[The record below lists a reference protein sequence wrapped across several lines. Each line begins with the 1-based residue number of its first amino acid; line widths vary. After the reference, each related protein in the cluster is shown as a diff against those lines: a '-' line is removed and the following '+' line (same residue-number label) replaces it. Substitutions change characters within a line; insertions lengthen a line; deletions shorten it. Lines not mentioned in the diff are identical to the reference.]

1 MKISQLVIYPI
12 KSLGGVSLSSSEITD
27 RGLKF
32 DRRWMLIDETGR
44 FISQRT
50 VAQLALLRVE
60 LEENGLK
67 VFHVQNPDDFIGI
80 PYNEKGS
87 STIQVQIWDDSC
99 LALHVD
105 QKFDE
110 WFSKK
115 LEIECRLVHM
125 PDNSQRLLTPPH
137 RNKEEINSF
146 SDSYPFLM
154 IGESSLVDLNN
165 RMAEAI
171 PMNRFR
177 PNIVFSGGTPYFE
190 DEMGHFIVNNI
201 HFYGMKLSSR
211 CNLPTINQED
221 ATKGKEPVKTLSQ
234 YRKINNK
241 IYFGQNLVHEGNGS
255 ISVGDS
261 IEIKELKE
269 SPFNKITDNS
279 VK

>member
-1 MKISQLVIYPI
+1 MKISQLIIYPI

-32 DRRWMLIDETGR
+32 DRRWMLIDETGL

-50 VAQLALLRVE
+50 VAQLALLRVG
-60 LEENGLK
+60 LEEGGLK

-87 STIQVQIWDDSC
+87 STVQVQIWDDSC
-99 LALHVD
+99 SALHVG

-115 LEIECRLVHM
+115 LEIECRLVYM
-125 PDNSQRLLTPPH
+125 PDNSQRLVTPPH
-137 RNKEEINSF
+137 RNREEINSF

-165 RMAEAI
+165 RMDEDI

-190 DEMGHFIVNNI
+190 DEMAHFLINNI
-201 HFYGMKLSSR
+201 HFYGVKLSSR

-221 ATKGKEPVKTLSQ
+221 ATKGKEPVKTLST

-269 SPFNKITDNS
+269 SPFNRIT
-279 VK
+279 